1 MVRACNPRS
10 GGMGRGERFKVI
22 CRWVANPRP
31 AKATNEVLSQIKD
44 PKRRKLQTRHTK
56 LGVFQKGPEITV
68 PSHPLENAGGGSKA
82 LYRITAPRF
91 LTPQPR
97 SGAAPRV
104 REPLEREPPG
114 PGHGP
119 GSGWSLRPSQ
129 PARAGSRRHRAFRLA
144 ALALRGQA
152 EDTGGRAGGGGGAGA
167 RDRRARPAAPEPAA
181 PGVPRTLGC
190 PPPAPP
196 SSRPSATVPEPEP
209 PPQPQPRA
217 LW

>member
-1 MVRACNPRS
+1 MASSSRS
-10 GGMGRGERFKVI
+10 SAANVVIRGRSRLQMRFCLKSKTRRRESFERVTPNWGSSK
-22 CRWVANPRP
+22 
-31 AKATNEVLSQIKD
+31 KD
-44 PKRRKLQTRHTK
+44 PKLQSRPFPWKAQVEEAKRSTR
-56 LGVFQKGPEITV
+56 P
-68 PSHPLENAGGGSKA
+68 PHPASSRPN
-82 LYRITAPRF
+82 P
-91 LTPQPR
+91 
-97 SGAAPRV
+97 GAAPRV

-119 GSGWSLRPSQ
+119 GCGPGWPLRPSQ

-144 ALALRGQA
+144 APALRGQA

-196 SSRPSATVPEPEP
+196 SSRPSATEPEPEP